1 MALLVQCTVL
11 RVQQILTYE
20 YATVSTQQQQL
31 RVTCLRFAKAF
42 LGGFLDPFAE
52 MHAAVRQLH
61 VLRTTRAHMLEPAPT
76 EADAE
81 GTVPGSSSSSKYSAS
96 RRAAGE
102 RVEPNMVIMIFFSEK
117 NMGFVALLI
126 FFLRTNNQLVIYQ

>member
-1 MALLVQCTVL
+1 MQCTVL
-11 RVQQILTYE
+11 QVQQILTYE
-20 YATVSTQQQQL
+20 YATVSQQL
-31 RVTCLRFAKAF
+31 HVKCLRFTKAF
-42 LGGFLDPFAE
+42 LDVFAE

-61 VLRTTRAHMLEPAPT
+61 VLRTTKAHMLEPAPT

-102 RVEPNMVIMIFFSEK
+102 RVEPNMVIIILFKQEQTLFK
-117 NMGFVALLI
+117 D
-126 FFLRTNNQLVIYQ
+126 LRR